1 MPRFSFALKMSRK
14 SNQDKIEQK
23 FKEMTNIHGNKIELE
38 KYIKIYKR
46 CKISMDKE
54 IYIDHGTPSQA

>member
-1 MPRFSFALKMSRK
+1 MSRK
-14 SNQDKIEQK
+14 SNQDKMEQK
-23 FKEMTNIHGNKIELE
+23 FKEMTDIHGNKIELE

-54 IYIDHGTPSQA
+54 ICIEHRTPSQA